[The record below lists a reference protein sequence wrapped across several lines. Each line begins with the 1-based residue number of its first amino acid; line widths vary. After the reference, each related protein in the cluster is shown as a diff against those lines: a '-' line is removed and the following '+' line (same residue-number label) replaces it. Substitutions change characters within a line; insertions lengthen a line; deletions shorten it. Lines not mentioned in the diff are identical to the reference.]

1 MDERAKRPTHAMV
14 SPVGLDADPEPPAPP
29 PRPTRAT
36 LKAPP
41 STRAPLTSRLPSSL
55 GLLEPS
61 APLPRRFALA
71 PRSVRG
77 LGTGS
82 GARFAP
88 LPIGLLARGGA
99 TRGSRMP
106 VTPPFGGPLRTHMK
120 RLGEGLRPVEVRTIG
135 IAYDLKADFEEL
147 ARRTH
152 RAGDMPEDAF
162 EEYDSDATVSAIE
175 EALAASGYRTRR
187 LGSGRSFL
195 GRAMQEPGD
204 LVFNIAEGYGT
215 RSREAH
221 VPSALEM
228 LGVPYTH
235 SDPLTLALT
244 LDKAMAKRVVA
255 SAGVPTP
262 RFVVVETVQQLGDLP
277 LAFPLIAK
285 PLFEG
290 SSMGVRKHS
299 RVTDACALRALVG
312 QLLADYREPV
322 LVEEFCSGPELTV
335 GILGTGADARVI
347 GSMEIAP
354 KRCSIEEFVYSL
366 EVKRN
371 YLEEVEYHA
380 PPRRPAELVRAV
392 EEVALAAYR
401 ALACRDVGRV
411 DVRIG
416 DDGEPKFLEVN
427 PLPGLNPVTGDLV
440 ILARAHGLSYAD
452 LIARIVLAARE
463 RHGL

>member
-1 MDERAKRPTHAMV
+1 MDAHRN
-14 SPVGLDADPEPPAPP
+14 PP
-29 PRPTRAT
+29 P
-36 LKAPP
+36 
-41 STRAPLTSRLPSSL
+41 SSTSRRGARAISALPGGASYPHSQRF
-55 GLLEPS
+55 GLS
-61 APLPRRFALA
+61 PRI
-71 PRSVRG
+71 VRA
-77 LGTGS
+77 LGTSLPG
-82 GARFAP
+82 RFDP
-88 LPIGLLARGGA
+88 LEVGPAALRGG
-99 TRGSRMP
+99 GSVPMRLP
-106 VTPPFGGPLRTHMK
+106 VTPPFGGALRTQMK
-120 RLGEGLRPVEVRTIG
+120 SLGEGPRAVEVRTVG
-135 IAYDLKADFEEL
+135 IAYDLKADFEKL
-147 ARRTH
+147 ARRTVG
-152 RAGDMPEDAF
+152 ADVEMPDDAF
-162 EEYDSDATVSAIE
+162 EEYDSDATVTAIE
-175 EALAASGYRTRR
+175 EALGASGYRTRR

-195 GRAMQEPGD
+195 ARAMQEPGD

-262 RFVVVETVQQLGDLP
+262 RFVVVENVEQLEDVP

-299 RVTDACALRALVG
+299 RVTDAYELRELCA

-335 GILGTGADARVI
+335 GILGTGPSAQVI
-347 GSMEIAP
+347 GSMEIVP
-354 KRCSIEEFVYSL
+354 KRCDISEFVYSL

-380 PPRRPAELVRAV
+380 PPRRPAALVRAV

-440 ILARAHGLSYAD
+440 ILSRAHGLGYAD
-452 LIARIVLAARE
+452 LIGRIVEGARD
-463 RHGL
+463 RQGL

>member
-1 MDERAKRPTHAMV
+1 MDMIRNA
-14 SPVGLDADPEPPAPP
+14 
-29 PRPTRAT
+29 PTR
-36 LKAPP
+36 
-41 STRAPLTSRLPSSL
+41 RA
-55 GLLEPS
+55 
-61 APLPRRFALA
+61 
-71 PRSVRG
+71 
-77 LGTGS
+77 
-82 GARFAP
+82 
-88 LPIGLLARGGA
+88 ARGGA
-99 TRGSRMP
+99 PAPTTGSFYPHSHRWTLGPRSIRALGTGVARFDP
-106 VTPPFGGPLRTHMK
+106 VEDTPLLRTPGVGRLSVGPYAGPLRTQMK
-120 RLGEGLRPVEVRTIG
+120 RLGEQTRPVTVRTIG
-135 IAYDLKADFEEL
+135 IAYDLKAEFEKIA
-147 ARRTH
+147 ARTVGE
-152 RAGDMPEDAF
+152 AGLPEDAF
-162 EEYDSDATVSAIE
+162 EEYDSEATVAAIE
-175 EALAASGYRTRR
+175 EALVANGYRTRR

-195 GRAMQEPGD
+195 DRAMQQPGD

-228 LGVPYTH
+228 LGIPYTH

-244 LDKAMAKRVVA
+244 LDKGMAKRVVA

-262 RFVVVETVQQLGDLP
+262 CFAVIEHIDQIDGLP
-277 LAFPLIAK
+277 LVYPLIAK

-299 RVTDACALRALVG
+299 RVTDVYALRELVS

-322 LVEEFCSGPELTV
+322 LVEEFCSGPEFTV
-335 GILGTGADARVI
+335 GILGTGAGAQVI
-347 GSMEIAP
+347 GTMEIVP
-354 KRCSIEEFVYSL
+354 KRCPIDEFVYSL

-380 PPRRPAELVRAV
+380 PPRRPPELVRHV

-401 ALACRDVGRV
+401 GLACRDVGRV

-440 ILARAHGLSYAD
+440 ILARANGLSYAQ
-452 LIARIVLAARE
+452 LIGRIVEGARE
-463 RHGL
+463 RNSL

>member
-1 MDERAKRPTHAMV
+1 MDMIRNSPSRRAARAGVTLFGSYPHSHRYAL
-14 SPVGLDADPEPPAPP
+14 G
-29 PRPTRAT
+29 PRPIRA
-36 LKAPP
+36 
-41 STRAPLTSRLPSSL
+41 
-55 GLLEPS
+55 
-61 APLPRRFALA
+61 
-71 PRSVRG
+71 
-77 LGTGS
+77 LGTGLGRHDGLEVTPLLRGPGGRPIANGPLA
-82 GARFAP
+82 GALRTQMKS
-88 LPIGLLARGGA
+88 LGGDETAR
-99 TRGSRMP
+99 P
-106 VTPPFGGPLRTHMK
+106 VT
-120 RLGEGLRPVEVRTIG
+120 VRTVG
-135 IAYDLKADFEEL
+135 IAYDLKADFEKI
-147 ARRTH
+147 AKRTVSSD
-152 RAGDMPEDAF
+152 ALPDDAF
-162 EEYDSDATVSAIE
+162 EEYDSDATVAAIE
-175 EALAASGYRTRR
+175 EALGANGYRTRR

-195 GRAMQEPGD
+195 GRAMLDPGD

-262 RFVVVETVQQLGDLP
+262 RFAVLESTDRIESLP
-277 LAFPLIAK
+277 LQYPLIAK

-299 RVTDACALRALVG
+299 KVDDAYALRELVD

-322 LVEEFCSGPELTV
+322 LVEEFCSGPEFTV
-335 GILGTGADARVI
+335 GILGTGAGASVI
-347 GSMEIAP
+347 GAMEIVP
-354 KRCSIEEFVYSL
+354 KRCAMADFVYSL

-380 PPRRPAELVRAV
+380 PPRRDPMLVSAV
-392 EEVALAAYR
+392 EDVALQAYR
-401 ALACRDVGRV
+401 ALACRDVARV

-440 ILARAHGLSYAD
+440 ILARANGLSYAD
-452 LIARIVLAARE
+452 LIGRIVEGARE

>member
-1 MDERAKRPTHAMV
+1 MDMTRHGPARRAARGRTSPTATAAIHGSPPSPSLSHGRYALSPRFVRALGTSVGGRFDPLEV
-14 SPVGLDADPEPPAPP
+14 SPAL
-29 PRPTRAT
+29 RA
-36 LKAPP
+36 A
-41 STRAPLTSRLPSSL
+41 
-55 GLLEPS
+55 
-61 APLPRRFALA
+61 
-71 PRSVRG
+71 
-77 LGTGS
+77 
-82 GARFAP
+82 GAGP
-88 LPIGLLARGGA
+88 M
-99 TRGSRMP
+99 RML
-106 VTPPFGGPLRTHMK
+106 VTPPYGGTLRTSMK
-120 RLGEGLRPVEVRTIG
+120 SLGEGTRAADVRTIG
-135 IAYDLKADFEEL
+135 IAYDLKAEIEESVL
-147 ARRTH
+147 RSASE
-152 RAGDMPEDAF
+152 ADLPEDAL
-162 EEYDSDATVSAIE
+162 EEYDSEATVAALE
-175 EALAASGYRTRR
+175 EALGSNGYRTRR

-195 GRAMQEPGD
+195 ARAMHEPGD

-262 RFVVVETVQQLGDLP
+262 RFAVVETVSQVEDLP
-277 LAFPLIAK
+277 LCFPLIAK

-299 RVTDACALRALVG
+299 RVTDLYDLRELVA

-322 LVEEFCSGPELTV
+322 LVEEFASGPEFTV
-335 GILGTGADARVI
+335 GILGTGSSAQVI
-347 GSMEIAP
+347 GSMEIVP
-354 KRCSIEEFVYSL
+354 RRCAIDEFVYSL

-380 PPRRPAELVRAV
+380 PPRRPDEMVRHV

-411 DVRIG
+411 DVRLG
-416 DDGEPKFLEVN
+416 EDGEPKFLEVN

-440 ILARAHGLSYAD
+440 ILARANGLGYAD
-452 LIARIVLAARE
+452 LIGRIVEGARE
-463 RHGL
+463 RQGL

>member
-1 MDERAKRPTHAMV
+1 MDMIRNGPARRAARGATATNLGSVSTISTHGRYAL
-14 SPVGLDADPEPPAPP
+14 SPRFV
-29 PRPTRAT
+29 RA
-36 LKAPP
+36 
-41 STRAPLTSRLPSSL
+41 
-55 GLLEPS
+55 
-61 APLPRRFALA
+61 
-71 PRSVRG
+71 
-77 LGTGS
+77 LGTSVG
-82 GARFAP
+82 GRFDP
-88 LPIGLLARGGA
+88 LEVGPALRNASAGPM
-99 TRGSRMP
+99 RML
-106 VTPPFGGPLRTHMK
+106 VTPPFGGTLRTQMK
-120 RLGEGLRPVEVRTIG
+120 SLGGESPRVIDVRTIG
-135 IAYDLKADFEEL
+135 IAYDLKAEL
-147 ARRTH
+147 EQTVLRA
-152 RAGDMPEDAF
+152 AGDAVLPDDVF
-162 EEYDSDATVSAIE
+162 EEYDSEATVAAIE
-175 EALAASGYRTRR
+175 EALGSNGYRTRR

-195 GRAMQEPGD
+195 ARAMHEPGD

-262 RFVVVETVQQLGDLP
+262 RFAVLEHVDQVADVP

-290 SSMGVRKHS
+290 SSMGVRNHS
-299 RVTDACALRALVG
+299 RVVDEYELRELVA

-322 LVEEFCSGPELTV
+322 LVEEFASGPEFTV
-335 GILGTGADARVI
+335 GILGTGPSAQVI
-347 GSMEIAP
+347 GAMEIVP
-354 KRCSIEEFVYSL
+354 KNCPIDEFVYSL

-380 PPRRPAELVRAV
+380 PPRRPAEMVRHV

-411 DVRIG
+411 DVRMG

-440 ILARAHGLSYAD
+440 ILARANGLGYAD
-452 LIARIVLAARE
+452 LIGRIVEGARE
-463 RHGL
+463 RQGL

>member
-1 MDERAKRPTHAMV
+1 MDMIRNSPARRAARVASASFAGSSYPHSHRWSLGPRSIRALGTSFRAATVARFDPLDVTPMLRGPGALGRSIASGPFAGALRAQMKSSGEQSRPT
-14 SPVGLDADPEPPAPP
+14 
-29 PRPTRAT
+29 
-36 LKAPP
+36 
-41 STRAPLTSRLPSSL
+41 
-55 GLLEPS
+55 
-61 APLPRRFALA
+61 F
-71 PRSVRG
+71 
-77 LGTGS
+77 
-82 GARFAP
+82 
-88 LPIGLLARGGA
+88 
-99 TRGSRMP
+99 
-106 VTPPFGGPLRTHMK
+106 
-120 RLGEGLRPVEVRTIG
+120 VRTVG
-135 IAYDLKADFEEL
+135 IAYDLKADFEKLATRTIGDAEL
-147 ARRTH
+147 
-152 RAGDMPEDAF
+152 PEDAF
-162 EEYDSDATVSAIE
+162 EEYDSDATVAAIE
-175 EALAASGYRTRR
+175 EALASHGYRTRR

-195 GRAMQEPGD
+195 GRVMHEPGE

-228 LGVPYTH
+228 LGIPYTH

-262 RFVVVETVQQLGDLP
+262 RFAVVESVEQAEDLP
-277 LAFPLIAK
+277 LRYPLIAK

-299 RVTDACALRALVG
+299 RVTDAYSLRELVR

-322 LVEEFCSGPELTV
+322 LVEEFACGPEFTV
-335 GILGTGADARVI
+335 GILGTGAGAQVL
-347 GSMEIAP
+347 GTMEIVP
-354 KRCSIEEFVYSL
+354 KNCAVEEFVYSL

-380 PPRRPAELVRAV
+380 PPRREGELVRSV

-411 DVRIG
+411 DVRLG
-416 DDGEPKFLEVN
+416 DDGEPKFLEIN

-440 ILARAHGLSYAD
+440 ILARANGLGYAD
-452 LIARIVLAARE
+452 LIGRIVESARE
-463 RHGL
+463 RQGI